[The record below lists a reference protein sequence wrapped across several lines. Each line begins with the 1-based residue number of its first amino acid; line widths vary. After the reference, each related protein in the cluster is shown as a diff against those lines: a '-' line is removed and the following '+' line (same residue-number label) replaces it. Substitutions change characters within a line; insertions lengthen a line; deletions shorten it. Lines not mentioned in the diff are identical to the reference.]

1 MAAARPELEPEPA
14 AQVRCRADK
23 GQRRH
28 LGKQSETAGS
38 SRNQPFL
45 GKSFYLD
52 LPNNKN
58 TEFLLETIKH
68 LGGMIESFLSKEV
81 SYVVSSSK
89 EAKLDSRPGR
99 QTKKQS
105 CTASWDDK
113 AKILPSVASKGG
125 CHVRPS
131 PKPADSVNTAL
142 ISRGKEL
149 LQKVIRNQD
158 TWAGSSILANARS
171 WGVRILHVDE
181 MMAYIQQLL
190 LTMSGARKSSQKM
203 EVISLAFGP
212 RVPKV
217 GKLKPPFLKIEDQS
231 RRFRPLH
238 HQFKSFP
245 DLNFLAPKG
254 CSPFEPLKS
263 PSSSCKTRVPERCM
277 ILSEKEKSPQS
288 TPPTMPKKRKG
299 FCECCQ
305 ETFEDLQLHLQ
316 SSHHRQFAL
325 DDFQYA
331 AVDHLISQLINDFV
345 ELPDWFSSSSV
356 SCSPAADACSSSQAN
371 AMRAPAAGLGRK
383 GLQASGKDLCLNA
396 EDRLSLLNGECS
408 LSPEEK
414 PSERFDEP
422 CPVLELS
429 AKDCLLG
436 LSTKPVRQTGSPAGD
451 RPGKKVLAGCSN
463 TNGSAVVGV
472 AGSVPAPDLNH
483 GTCCSTGE
491 RAACSPG
498 SVPQQ
503 ALRPTSCCP
512 RDLSCSRKRK
522 LSSSPSACVE
532 KKWKMQLGSDPLC
545 LDTWTGSTGCRLVH
559 QEVGQAALRHSLLA
573 VARADRTAPSCTFGV
588 GELSLSSSRPCSSP
602 ALWVLQK
609 QDPGGPK
616 SPSDRLG
623 PPFMDVVSLEAA
635 QASTAP
641 LCNQTEGHQSYQ
653 GGQPKEDTESP
664 CQVHNSGLEL
674 HSAVSQSGCPTW
686 HGPLAAK
693 REHCSSPSVCCV
705 GLVESVVPETAN
717 AGDHCTSIAIH
728 PGVLQPLPSN
738 PQACPD
744 LENLTTSS
752 SRSDWDIQLFSTLD
766 SLQSTRIQPI
776 DGEML
781 RRTCIDVR
789 ESGYESHLYSVLKQK
804 PELDWAGKD
813 DKSHWNC
820 RTEMEGAPYRSLR
833 PAWTAG
839 PARH

>member
-1 MAAARPELEPEPA
+1 
-14 AQVRCRADK
+14 
-23 GQRRH
+23 
-28 LGKQSETAGS
+28 
-38 SRNQPFL
+38 
-45 GKSFYLD
+45 
-52 LPNNKN
+52 
-58 TEFLLETIKH
+58 
-68 LGGMIESFLSKEV
+68 MIESFLSKEV

-105 CTASWDDK
+105 STASWDDK

-125 CHVRPS
+125 CHARPS
-131 PKPADSVNTAL
+131 PKPANSVNTAL

-203 EVISLAFGP
+203 EVTSLAFGP

-245 DLNFLAPKG
+245 DLNFLAPKD

-263 PSSSCKTRVPERCM
+263 PSSSCKTRVPEGCM
-277 ILSEKEKSPQS
+277 ILSERERSPQS
-288 TPPTMPKKRKG
+288 TPPTVPKKRKG

-325 DDFQYA
+325 DDSQYA

-345 ELPDWFSSSSV
+345 ELPAWFSSSSV
-356 SCSPAADACSSSQAN
+356 SCSSAADACSSSQAN
-371 AMRAPAAGLGRK
+371 AMTAPAAGLGRK
-383 GLQASGKDLCLNA
+383 DLQAGKDLCLSA
-396 EDRLSLLNGECS
+396 EDRLSLLNGECPP
-408 LSPEEK
+408 SPEEK
-414 PSERFDEP
+414 PSERVDQP
-422 CPVLELS
+422 CPVLELP

-436 LSTKPVRQTGSPAGD
+436 LSTKPVLQTGPPAGD
-451 RPGKKVLAGCSN
+451 RPAKKVLAVCSN
-463 TNGSAVVGV
+463 TDGAAVIGA
-472 AGSVPAPDLNH
+472 AGSDPAPDLNH
-483 GTCCSTGE
+483 GTCCSSGE

-498 SVPQQ
+498 SAPQQ

-512 RDLSCSRKRK
+512 RELSCSRKRK

-532 KKWKMQLGSDPLC
+532 KKRKMQLGSDPLC
-545 LDTWTGSTGCRLVH
+545 LDIWTGSTVCRLVH
-559 QEVGQAALRHSLLA
+559 QGVGQAALRHSVLA
-573 VARADRTAPSCTFGV
+573 VARADRTAPSCTSRAA
-588 GELSLSSSRPCSSP
+588 ELSLPSSRPCSSP
-602 ALWVLQK
+602 ALWVLHN
-609 QDPGGPK
+609 QDPGDPK
-616 SPSDRLG
+616 SPSDLLG
-623 PPFMDVVSLEAA
+623 PASMDVVSLEAV
-635 QASTAP
+635 QVSTAT
-641 LCNQTEGHQSYQ
+641 LCNQAKGHQSYQ
-653 GGQPKEDTESP
+653 GGQPKEDTVSP
-664 CQVHNSGLEL
+664 CQVHDSGLEL
-674 HSAVSQSGCPTW
+674 HSALSQSGCPTW
-686 HGPLAAK
+686 HGPVAAK

-717 AGDHCTSIAIH
+717 ARDHCTSMAIH

-752 SRSDWDIQLFSTLD
+752 SGSDWDIQLFSTLD
-766 SLQSTRIQPI
+766 SLQSTRIQSI

-820 RTEMEGAPYRSLR
+820 RTEMEGTPYLSLR

>member
-1 MAAARPELEPEPA
+1 MAAARPEPVA
-14 AQVRCRADK
+14 RVRCRADK

-28 LGKQSETAGS
+28 LGKQLETAGS
-38 SRNQPFL
+38 SCNQPFL

-58 TEFLLETIKH
+58 TQFLLETIKH

-105 CTASWDDK
+105 STASWDDK

-125 CHVRPS
+125 CHARPS

-203 EVISLAFGP
+203 EVTSLAFGP

-263 PSSSCKTRVPERCM
+263 PSSSCKTRVPEGCM
-277 ILSEKEKSPQS
+277 ILSERGKSPQS
-288 TPPTMPKKRKG
+288 TPPTVPKKRKG

-325 DDFQYA
+325 DDSQYA

-345 ELPDWFSSSSV
+345 ELPAWFSSSSV
-356 SCSPAADACSSSQAN
+356 SCSPAAVACSSSQAN
-371 AMRAPAAGLGRK
+371 AMTAPAAGLGRK
-383 GLQASGKDLCLNA
+383 DLQAGKDLWLNA
-396 EDRLSLLNGECS
+396 EDRLSLLNGECPP
-408 LSPEEK
+408 SPEEK
-414 PSERFDEP
+414 P
-422 CPVLELS
+422 
-429 AKDCLLG
+429 
-436 LSTKPVRQTGSPAGD
+436 
-451 RPGKKVLAGCSN
+451 
-463 TNGSAVVGV
+463 
-472 AGSVPAPDLNH
+472 
-483 GTCCSTGE
+483 
-491 RAACSPG
+491 
-498 SVPQQ
+498 
-503 ALRPTSCCP
+503 
-512 RDLSCSRKRK
+512 
-522 LSSSPSACVE
+522 
-532 KKWKMQLGSDPLC
+532 
-545 LDTWTGSTGCRLVH
+545 
-559 QEVGQAALRHSLLA
+559 
-573 VARADRTAPSCTFGV
+573 
-588 GELSLSSSRPCSSP
+588 
-602 ALWVLQK
+602 
-609 QDPGGPK
+609 
-616 SPSDRLG
+616 
-623 PPFMDVVSLEAA
+623 
-635 QASTAP
+635 
-641 LCNQTEGHQSYQ
+641 
-653 GGQPKEDTESP
+653 
-664 CQVHNSGLEL
+664 
-674 HSAVSQSGCPTW
+674 
-686 HGPLAAK
+686 
-693 REHCSSPSVCCV
+693 
-705 GLVESVVPETAN
+705 
-717 AGDHCTSIAIH
+717 
-728 PGVLQPLPSN
+728 
-738 PQACPD
+738 
-744 LENLTTSS
+744 
-752 SRSDWDIQLFSTLD
+752 RSDWDIQLFSTLD
-766 SLQSTRIQPI
+766 SLQSTRIQSI
-776 DGEML
+776 DGEIL

-804 PELDWAGKD
+804 PELDWAGI
-813 DKSHWNC
+813 SC
-820 RTEMEGAPYRSLR
+820 CEPT
-833 PAWTAG
+833 
-839 PARH
+839 